1 MPFTAKPI
9 IGGDAFDQARSIGL
23 EADGELALLSDTA
36 EQAAC
41 LRRHWDAITALGWMT
56 TAIPEESGGAGGDL
70 SDLAALVG
78 GAGRGG
84 LPLPIAAS
92 CGVLPMLLAG
102 HPEILAALA
111 EGRFRIAL
119 IPADAV
125 RDDDADVLQ
134 LADGRLAGAAVGIET
149 PPDPTHALLV
159 VGDALLLVSTEVA
172 GVAVTRYQRIDG
184 RPSADWRF
192 TGVAVDPS
200 WILAHDEGVVQRA
213 IEARDIGALLTCI
226 EAVSAAGALLEQ
238 TIEYL
243 LNRVQ
248 FGVPLAT
255 HQALRHRVAEMYV
268 EYENLR
274 GLVAQALRS
283 TTAGAPDAWR
293 DIAFAKLRLGEAGR
307 FIAQS
312 TIQCHGGMGMTEGL
326 QAIRL
331 ARRIMM
337 AEFEYGDRSFQAQR
351 LLADAA

>member
-9 IGGDAFDQARSIGL
+9 IGGDAFDQACSIGL
-23 EADGELALLSDTA
+23 AADGELAMLTDPA

-41 LRRHWDAITALGWMT
+41 LRRHWDAITQLGWIT
-56 TAIPEESGGAGGDL
+56 TVIPEEAGGAGGEL

-78 GAGRGG
+78 GVGRGG
-84 LPLPIAAS
+84 LPLPIVAT
-92 CGVLPMLLAG
+92 CGVLPHLLAD
-102 HPEILAALA
+102 HAAVLAPLA
-111 EGRFRIAL
+111 EGRLRMAL
-119 IPADAV
+119 IPAEAA
-125 RDDDADVLQ
+125 RDDEADALRFV
-134 LADGRLAGAAVGIET
+134 DGRLTGAAVGIET
-149 PPDPTHALLV
+149 PPDPTHVLVIVDDAMLLI
-159 VGDALLLVSTEVA
+159 GADAP
-172 GVAVTRYQRIDG
+172 GVTVTRYQRIDS

-192 TGVAVDPS
+192 TGAAAERLAQGGAVTR
-200 WILAHDEGVVQRA
+200 RA
-213 IEARDIGALLTCI
+213 AEARDIGALLTCV

-238 TIEYL
+238 TIDYL

-283 TTAGAPDAWR
+283 TAAGAPDAWR

-337 AEFEYGDRSFQAQR
+337 AEFEYGDRSVQAQR
-351 LLADAA
+351 LLAAAA